1 MIQPIEHKMVSFNG
15 ANLLGVKANDDKLY
29 VGVKWVCQ
37 GMGLSEGQIKN
48 ERKRIQEDIVLSQGG
63 RHFILPTNSGNQDV
77 LCIELDFLPIWLAK
91 ISITPK
97 MQQESPWVARAL
109 VEYQLKAKDVLAAAF
124 LPKQPQTQL
133 EILQSTINQ
142 MVIQEQRVKQLE
154 QNQTH
159 LQRENE
165 TLRQRIDTL
174 DNVSSIGNLQQR
186 FNEMVRKYARQQGIG
201 YQSAW
206 RVFTIAYNKAYG
218 TNLTAKINN
227 YKQKH
232 GLKDLSRPAYF
243 SLTETLEDAIRVID
257 EMLNKQALVAQ

>member
-1 MIQPIEHKMVSFNG
+1 MIKPVERQTVNFNG
-15 ANLLGVKANDDKLY
+15 ANLLAVKANNEKVYAAVSFVCKGLGFDKNSKDRQVKNIQSDMVLKQGC
-29 VGVKWVCQ
+29 VKFDAGV
-37 GMGLSEGQIKN
+37 LDPHN
-48 ERKRIQEDIVLSQGG
+48 EVLA
-63 RHFILPTNSGNQDV
+63 
-77 LCIELDFLPIWLAK
+77 IELDYLPLWLAK

-97 MQQESPWVARAL
+97 MQQETPWIARML

-124 LPKQPQTQL
+124 SPKQPQSQL

-257 EMLNKQALVAQ
+257 EMLNKQALIAQ